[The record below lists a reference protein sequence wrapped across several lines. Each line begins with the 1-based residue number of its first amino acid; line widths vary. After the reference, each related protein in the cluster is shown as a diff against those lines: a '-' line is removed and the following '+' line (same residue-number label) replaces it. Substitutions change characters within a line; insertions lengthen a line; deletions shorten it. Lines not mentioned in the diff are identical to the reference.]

1 MIVHTVDTLPGAQ
14 GSAYQAA
21 YYAQQLPA
29 AAPPAR
35 VASNAPVA
43 VTAPSGHA
51 PLAASR
57 DPAPCSI
64 RHGYADARGWGGVIA
79 ECGGSLVSV
88 GSQLSA
94 AAGGAGDS
102 PSAARRVL
110 LRSLEP
116 DMPGVHRLLLPSAL
130 MLLLAA
136 LALYFVARSFTEE
149 PYRG

>member
-14 GSAYQAA
+14 GSAYHAA

-43 VTAPSGHA
+43 VAAAPARGA
-51 PLAASR
+51 LVAR

-64 RHGYADARGWGGVIA
+64 QHGYADARGWGGVIA

-94 AAGGAGDS
+94 AARNNGDTRD
-102 PSAARRVL
+102 AARRVL
-110 LRSLEP
+110 LRSLESDVP
-116 DMPGVHRLLLPSAL
+116 VVDRLLPSAL
-130 MLLLAA
+130 MLILAA
-136 LALYFVARSFTEE
+136 LALYFVARSFKEE